1 MLPNPIKL
9 DRDGSVR
16 CRLVELAGMLAPAQ
30 GYNRTALSSVR
41 LLRTEAV
48 LHDIPVLYKP
58 GAVFVLQ
65 GSKEGML
72 EGEVY
77 LYDEDHYLAVSVP
90 VPFRMRSIAS
100 PERPLLAVYVDFDM
114 QMAAEIAM
122 QLETHDELADD
133 RPRSLMSS
141 RMSSD
146 IEDVLLRLL
155 TTLRRPAEATV
166 LGDGLLRELHFR
178 VLVGPQGG
186 AMMAALQQQG
196 SASRVVQSLRWLRE
210 NYGADISIA
219 DLAKQVGMSIPSYHL
234 RFKEL
239 TGSSPMQYVKAMRL
253 HEARL
258 MIARHSGTIAEIA
271 GSVGYASPAQFS
283 RDFKRHFGRTA
294 SEEAKWM
301 RHHLGEIV

>member
-1 MLPNPIKL
+1 MLPNPIKV
-9 DRDGSVR
+9 DHVGSAR
-16 CRLVELAGMLAPAQ
+16 RRLVELAAALAPAQ
-30 GYNRTALSSVR
+30 GYNLTALSSVR

-65 GSKEGML
+65 GSKQGML

-77 LYDEDHYLAVSVP
+77 LYDEDHYLAVSIP

-122 QLETHDELADD
+122 QLEAHGGLAEEK
-133 RPRSLMSS
+133 PRGLVSS
-141 RMSSD
+141 RMSAD

-155 TTLRRPAEATV
+155 TALRKPTDVTV
-166 LGDGLLRELHFR
+166 LGDGLMRELHYR
-178 VLVGPQGG
+178 VLMGPQGG
-186 AMMAALQQQG
+186 AMIAALQRQG
-196 SASRVVQSLRWLRE
+196 SSGKVVQSLGWLRE
-210 NYGADISIA
+210 NYGAEISIA

-258 MIARHSGTIAEIA
+258 MIARHSSTIAEIA
-271 GSVGYASPAQFS
+271 VSVGYASPAQFS